1 MNHKPLTF
9 DPVKAVNGLGREPLV
24 EMAAAGDV
32 IGECYRLLGKTNANV
47 VGQCL
52 AHQGTFY
59 EFDHYPGG
67 DVYDHEF
74 HTQYYYHAH
83 RPEAGEHGHFHTF
96 LRSAGMPGH
105 VKPASCAGDA
115 ERPPG
120 KDALT
125 HFVAI
130 SMDRPGRPIA
140 LFTTNRW
147 VTGETFYH
155 ARDVISMLDRFRVEH
170 TYPCLAVN
178 QWITA
183 MMRLFRPQIEAL
195 IIARDRVIAERSRSH
210 PGSDVYEDR
219 ELEVTSFLPIDVDRQ
234 IAAVRDA
241 LSGQRRI
248 A

>member
-1 MNHKPLTF
+1 MNHKPLAF
-9 DPVKAVNGLGREPLV
+9 NMAKAIGGLAREQLT
-24 EMAAAGDV
+24 EMAAAADV
-32 IGECYRLLGKTNANV
+32 IAECFRLLGKTSANV

-67 DVYDHEF
+67 DVYDDQF

-96 LRSAGMPGH
+96 LRAAGMPAH
-105 VKPASCAGDA
+105 VKPAPYSGEA
-115 ERPPG
+115 ERPLG

-125 HFVAI
+125 HFIAI

-147 VTGETFYH
+147 VTGETYYQ

-183 MMRLFRPQIEAL
+183 MVKLFRPQIEAL
-195 IIARDRVIAERSRSH
+195 IIARDRVIAEWSSGH
-210 PGSDVYEDR
+210 PGGDVYEDR
-219 ELEVTSFLPIDVDRQ
+219 ELEVTSLLPIDVDHQ
-234 IAAVRDA
+234 IAAVRKA
-241 LSGQRRI
+241 LGGRRRI